1 MNICHLILF
10 SIGPYHTHQPYL
22 PATKKTRNPMF
33 LASNFISGWVYRPST
48 QCGDLQYL
56 PSLPGVVPSLINF
69 CDHAINNAT
78 GYCHIERDLIIFVMS
93 LMSVCFSK
101 RASTKKK
108 TLSHFTDQGCSFLR
122 LKLANSFLVKVGY
135 HARKP
140 LWKGYPHHQP
150 EKHFFLKLF
159 PSQNQEELNIWL
171 KLPCVSN

>member
-1 MNICHLILF
+1 MTHVARNANYQGSLTTPVPCYNCYKLHIFATWMMNICHLILF

-33 LASNFISGWVYRPST
+33 LALNFISGWVYRPST

-78 GYCHIERDLIIFVMS
+78 GYCHVERDLIIFVMS

-101 RASTKKK
+101 RASTKK
-108 TLSHFTDQGCSFLR
+108 
-122 LKLANSFLVKVGY
+122 
-135 HARKP
+135 
-140 LWKGYPHHQP
+140 
-150 EKHFFLKLF
+150 
-159 PSQNQEELNIWL
+159 
-171 KLPCVSN
+171 